1 MDTQQKIKGF
11 LERPEGTTGLIVIG
25 AGTIVAGG
33 FVIAYIKEIITLL
46 QNIIYAGVLGGVVL
60 LGVAL
65 LLNDNFRWMIRS
77 GFQSTMRWLTGIWIT
92 IDPIGILKNYLLDMV
107 EKLKK
112 IEGYLEQLQGQI
124 TGLGNKIISRK
135 RNVETFMKYAVAAK
149 NNGDLDN
156 ATLNA
161 NKAQREK
168 EWVEEMAGTLDQME
182 QTAAIL
188 KHMKR
193 NLNLLYD
200 DTEHRVELLT
210 DRYQAVKAAYKA
222 MRGAKELIEGDRKK
236 AIFEQDCEYIASDI
250 GMKLGEMDRFFEAS
264 HSTFSNMDLQNDIF
278 NKEGLALLSSWEKT
292 GILSYETSRSLKTES
307 KPPAGTK
314 VRVSDRPGTDEL
326 ELDEMQQALG
336 TGDRPSSFSKI
347 FERKS

>member
-11 LERPEGTTGLIVIG
+11 LEKPEGTAGLIVLSVIG
-25 AGTIVAGG
+25 CAVGGVILYNMDAIV
-33 FVIAYIKEIITLL
+33 KLL
-46 QNIIYAGVLGGVVL
+46 QNTIYAMFMAGSIIAVIG
-60 LGVAL
+60 L

-77 GFQSTMRWLTGIWIT
+77 GFQSFMRALTGIWIT

-112 IEGYLEQLQGQI
+112 IEGYLEQLAGQI
-124 TGLGNKIISRK
+124 TGLSQKINTRK
-135 RNVETFMKYAVAAK
+135 HNVETFLKYAAAAQR
-149 NNGDLDN
+149 NGDLDN

-168 EWVEEMAGTLDQME
+168 EWVEEMSETLGQMQ
-182 QTAAIL
+182 QTSDIL

-193 NLNLLYD
+193 NLNLLYE
-200 DTEHRVELLT
+200 DTEHRVELLI
-210 DRYQAVKAAYKA
+210 DKYQAIKAAYKA

-250 GMKLGEMDRFFEAS
+250 GNKLGEMDRFFEAS

-278 NKEGLALLSSWEKT
+278 NKEGLALLSSWEKD
-292 GILSYETSRSLKTES
+292 GILSYEKSRSLQ
-307 KPPAGTK
+307 PGAR
-314 VRVSDRPGTDEL
+314 VRVSDSPSTDDL
-326 ELDEMQQALG
+326 ELAEMQQQAASS
-336 TGDRPSSFSKI
+336 GDRPSSFSKI
-347 FERKS
+347 FERK

>member
-11 LERPEGTTGLIVIG
+11 PERPEGTTGLIVIS
-25 AGTIVAGG
+25 AIIAAVGG
-33 FVIAYIKEIITLL
+33 VVLYNLDAIIKLL
-46 QNIIYAGVLGGVVL
+46 QNLIYAGFLAGSIL

-77 GFQSTMRWLTGIWIT
+77 GFQSSMRALTSIWIT

-107 EKLKK
+107 EKLRK

-124 TGLGNKIISRK
+124 TGLGQKITSRK
-135 RNVETFMKYAVAAK
+135 KNVETFMKYALAAK

-168 EWVEEMAGTLDQME
+168 EWVEEMSETLGQME
-182 QTAAIL
+182 QTSAIL

-193 NLNLLYD
+193 NLNLLYE
-200 DTEHRVELLT
+200 DTDHRVELLT

-250 GMKLGEMDRFFEAS
+250 GNKLGEMDRFFEAS

-292 GILSYETSRSLKTES
+292 GILSYENSRSLK
-307 KPPAGTK
+307 PGAK
-314 VRVSDRPGTDEL
+314 VRVEGDPSTDAL
-326 ELDEMQQALG
+326 ELAEMQQQAALN
-336 TGDRPSSFSKI
+336 GDRPSSFSKI
-347 FERKS
+347 FERK